1 MGAERLWF
9 YLRLYPYCV
18 VRSIQAKMSYK
29 SDFIL
34 GVTASILMQSL
45 GFVFV
50 WAIFQGIPE
59 MNGWNFYQMVFVY
72 GMSAAALGLNEFLFA
87 GTWRVKMHI
96 HQGTLDRI
104 LLRPVGTLFSV
115 LTDDV
120 GLHGLG
126 SVLFGLAVCIVSFSR
141 LHMALSLGKILF
153 WTAAV
158 VCGSLLFFCGES
170 DMCRAGFLGDGQHQR
185 NDPDP
190 EYFGIWQ
197 ISHGDLWEEITD
209 ALNVCGS
216 LWVRR
221 ILPFRL
227 SSWDGQRPDLLA
239 WPPGGRCGGS
249 DRCGIILEICSG
261 QISKRGRLRTARSN
275 APKDIA

>member
-29 SDFIL
+29 SDFVL

-104 LLRPVGTLFSV
+104 LLRL
-115 LTDDV
+115 
-120 GLHGLG
+120 
-126 SVLFGLAVCIVSFSR
+126 
-141 LHMALSLGKILF
+141 
-153 WTAAV
+153 
-158 VCGSLLFFCGES
+158 
-170 DMCRAGFLGDGQHQR
+170 RAPCFL
-185 NDPDP
+185 
-190 EYFGIWQ
+190 
-197 ISHGDLWEEITD
+197 
-209 ALNVCGS
+209 C
-216 LWVRR
+216 
-221 ILPFRL
+221 
-227 SSWDGQRPDLLA
+227 
-239 WPPGGRCGGS
+239 
-249 DRCGIILEICSG
+249 
-261 QISKRGRLRTARSN
+261 
-275 APKDIA
+275 